1 MCPGMQEQAVH
12 FLLKHGADC
21 KLQDNDGVAPI
32 DTARHFPEILAAMH
46 RQQVLA
52 TSQRLCFRH
61 RLYISLL
68 IHPMSLEYCTSHIVV
83 ILRSASSSFQRC
95 HCIDK
100 RLPLMLEQQL

>member
-52 TSQRLCFRH
+52 TSQRLF
-61 RLYISLL
+61 LGTD
-68 IHPMSLEYCTSHIVV
+68 CT
-83 ILRSASSSFQRC
+83 
-95 HCIDK
+95 
-100 RLPLMLEQQL
+100 